1 MFDECDITINNQKLV
16 MCIKNVTL
24 HFLSINLHWSIK
36 KGPSKLEGP

>member
-24 HFLSINLHWSIK
+24 HIK